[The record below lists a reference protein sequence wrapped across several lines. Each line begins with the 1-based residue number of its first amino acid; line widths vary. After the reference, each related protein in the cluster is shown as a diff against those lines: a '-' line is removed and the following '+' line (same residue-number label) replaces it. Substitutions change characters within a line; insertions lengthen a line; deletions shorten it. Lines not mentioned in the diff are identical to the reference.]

1 MIEPA
6 VVAAAAV
13 VAGAVLSVSARDGRV
28 VAIGMLVAMVAAPLV
43 ASPLPETVSVA
54 ARIVG
59 AVLASYLLW
68 TSARE
73 RRQWG
78 AGSTRGLAAEAA
90 VAAAAFAVGLSVSP
104 VSPLPGPQVAQAAGL
119 ALVALAVVPL
129 LGRDVMRLG
138 VGVVLLILGS
148 TLLTAAWLGSTPP
161 LAHFAVASLLTGAAG
176 VASLAVARLPLA
188 VPASA
193 AVATKP
199 PTADT
204 PRDASSALRS
214 RARRLRSRSDDT
226 SEQPSVWSLSE
237 QDGPA
242 GAADKTPTA
251 LGDGSRAPAVD
262 PAPAASARPAR
273 LRQPTGP
280 SEP

>member
-13 VAGAVLSVSARDGRV
+13 VAGAILSVSARDGRV
-28 VAIGMLVAMVAAPLV
+28 VAIDMLVAMVAAPLV
-43 ASPLPETVSVA
+43 ASPLPETMSVA

-73 RRQWG
+73 QRQWG
-78 AGSTRGLAAEAA
+78 AGSTVGIAAETAF
-90 VAAAAFAVGLSVSP
+90 AAAAFAVGLSISL

-129 LGRDVMRLG
+129 FGRDVMRVG
-138 VGVVLLILGS
+138 VGVVVLILGS

-161 LAHFAVASLLTGAAG
+161 LAHLAVAWLLTGAAG

-188 VPASA
+188 EPTS
-193 AVATKP
+193 AVAARRPAAETSQ
-199 PTADT
+199 PTA
-204 PRDASSALRS
+204 SVLRA
-214 RARRLRSRSDDT
+214 RARRLRSRTEDAG
-226 SEQPSVWSLSE
+226 QPSVWSLAE
-237 QDGPA
+237 PA
-242 GAADKTPTA
+242 GLDGATDRTPTGTA
-251 LGDGSRAPAVD
+251 DSST
-262 PAPAASARPAR
+262 APAADPAVTAPARPAR
-273 LRQPTGP
+273 LRRPTGP

>member
-13 VAGAVLSVSARDGRV
+13 VVGAVLSVSARDGRV
-28 VAIGMLVAMVAAPLV
+28 VAIGILVAMVAAPLV

-68 TSARE
+68 TAVRE
-73 RRQWG
+73 RHQWG
-78 AGSTRGLAAEAA
+78 GGSAVGVAAEAA
-90 VAAAAFAVGLSVSP
+90 FAAAAFAVGLSLSL

-119 ALVALAVVPL
+119 ALVALAIVPL
-129 LGRDVMRLG
+129 FGRDVMRVG

-161 LAHFAVASLLTGAAG
+161 LAHLAVASLLTGAAG
-176 VASLAVARLPLA
+176 AASLAIVRLPLTETA
-188 VPASA
+188 AAPAAKLSA
-193 AVATKP
+193 AETSQ
-199 PTADT
+199 PTA
-204 PRDASSALRS
+204 SVLRA
-214 RARRLRSRSDDT
+214 RARRLRSRSEDAG
-226 SEQPSVWSLSE
+226 QPSVWSEVPVAATDTTPTGTADGSSAPA
-237 QDGPA
+237 GPA
-242 GAADKTPTA
+242 PVAAP
-251 LGDGSRAPAVD
+251 
-262 PAPAASARPAR
+262 ARPAR
-273 LRQPTGP
+273 LRRPTDP

>member
-13 VAGAVLSVSARDGRV
+13 VAGAILSVGARDGRV

-78 AGSTRGLAAEAA
+78 GGSALGVAAEAA
-90 VAAAAFAVGLSVSP
+90 IAAAAFAVGLSVSL

-129 LGRDVMRLG
+129 FGRDVMRVG

-148 TLLTAAWLGSTPP
+148 TMLTAAWLGSTPP
-161 LAHFAVASLLTGAAG
+161 LAHLAVASLLTGAAG
-176 VASLAVARLPLA
+176 AASLAVARLPLA
-188 VPASA
+188 ESTEA
-193 AVATKP
+193 AVAATP
-199 PTADT
+199 PAAET
-204 PRDASSALRS
+204 PQPTSSVLRA
-214 RARRLRSRSDDT
+214 RARRLRSRTEDAG
-226 SEQPSVWSLSE
+226 QPSVWSLSVPGL
-237 QDGPA
+237 DGA
-242 GAADKTPTA
+242 TDKTPTGTA
-251 LGDGSRAPAVD
+251 DGSTAPAAD
-262 PAPAASARPAR
+262 PAPVTAPARPAR
-273 LRQPTGP
+273 VRRPTGP